1 MKFTKAQS
9 AIIEEIG
16 NTNEVINYAQRM
28 RAIQPL
34 LDANIIKMTPS
45 YKSRLGYAMTYHW
58 ELI

>member
-9 AIIEEIG
+9 VILDEIG
-16 NTNEVINYAQRM
+16 NTNSVNNYSQRM

-34 LDANIIKMTPS
+34 LDANIIQRTVIFDNYNLS
-45 YKSRLGYAMTYHW
+45 TGYHW

>member
-9 AIIEEIG
+9 VILDEIG
-16 NTNEVINYAQRM
+16 NTNSVNNYAQRM

-34 LDANIIKMTPS
+34 LDANIISQTVITDPKDG
-45 YKSRLGYAMTYHW
+45 LAIGYHW

>member
-9 AIIEEIG
+9 VILDEIG
-16 NTNEVINYAQRM
+16 NTNSVNNSAQRM

-34 LDANIIKMTPS
+34 LDANIIQRTVIFDNYNLS
-45 YKSRLGYAMTYHW
+45 TGYHW